1 MSAPRPDRCL
11 TVLLPG
17 DDPDAAAENPD
28 LNEAL
33 HAGRPVV
40 AFWQGDAGG
49 RTKIAVLLGPV
60 PTGTLVIE
68 GLKPRLP
75 ATLADRVLGG
85 MLVVGAGGAVVLFAG
100 WVGHLLAG

>member
-33 HAGRPVV
+33 HAGRPVI

-60 PTGTLVIE
+60 PTGALVVE
-68 GLKPRLP
+68 GLKPSVISSPREQ
-75 ATLADRVLGG
+75 TLER
-85 MLVVGAGGAVVLFAG
+85 VVGAAAVLAVVALVVF
-100 WVGHLLAG
+100 VGMLAG